1 MKTVFITGVKRE
13 MGLGN
18 ALVRKYL
25 SEGYTVFASARDVEQ
40 EHLLKLKDEWGEAL
54 YLIEMDVTKVSDVC
68 AAVKAVHE
76 VSPTLDILISNATA
90 TYSEGNKPIDD
101 GLDIEGALNS
111 YDVNA
116 IGFIRLVQQF
126 LLLDMFKAG
135 SSAVAISSEAGSMG
149 DCWRDD
155 LIDYGMAKAA
165 LNFACVTLQ
174 RRLGKHEIRV
184 LSIHPGWVQTR
195 PAPPKANLTPDE
207 SAEHIFNTI
216 ASPPPFNEKGN
227 TGVYM
232 NYDGSHKAF

>member
-18 ALVRKYL
+18 ALIRRYL
-25 SEGYTVFASARDVEQ
+25 SEGYTVFASARDTRQ
-40 EHLLKLKDEWGEAL
+40 EHLNLLKKEWGDVL
-54 YLIEMDVTKVSDVC
+54 HLIPMDVTKIDDVKS
-68 AAVKAVHE
+68 AVKAVSE
-76 VSPTLDILISNATA
+76 VSPKLDILISNATA
-90 TYSEGNKPIDD
+90 ASALGNKPVDD
-101 GLDIEGALNS
+101 GMDIEESLNS

-116 IGFIRLVQQF
+116 LGFIRLVQQF
-126 LLLDMFKAG
+126 LDMFSDG

-155 LIDYGMAKAA
+155 GIDYGMAKAA

-174 RRLGKHEIRV
+174 RRLGKRGIRV

-195 PAPPKANLTPDE
+195 PAPPKADLTPDE
-207 SAEHIFNTI
+207 SAAFVYKTI
-216 ASPPPFNEKGN
+216 ASPPQFNEKGN

-232 NYDGSHKAF
+232 NYDGTPKAF

>member
-18 ALVRKYL
+18 ALIRKYL
-25 SEGYTVFASARDVEQ
+25 SEGYKVFASARDVRQ
-40 EHLLKLKDEWGEAL
+40 EHLKLLKEKWGDAL
-54 YLIEMDVTKVSDVC
+54 HLITMDVTKIDDVK
-68 AAVKAVHE
+68 AAVKAVSE
-76 VSPTLDILISNATA
+76 ISPKLDMLISNATA
-90 TYSEGNKPIDD
+90 ASALGNKHIDD
-101 GLDIEGALNS
+101 GMDIEDSLYS

-116 IGFIRLVQQF
+116 LGFIRLVQQF
-126 LLLDMFKAG
+126 LDMFSDG

-155 LIDYGMAKAA
+155 GVDYGMAKAA

-174 RRLGKHEIRV
+174 RRLGNRGIRV

-195 PAPPKANLTPDE
+195 PAPPKANLSPDE
-207 SAEHIFNTI
+207 SAAAIFETI

-232 NYDGSHKAF
+232 NYDGSPKVF